1 MAGSILRSQLRLY
14 LGKHRNYGDCL
25 VGIHWGQ
32 YQCKACSPCPLH
44 FQYCRGLLDA
54 SALLPFIGM
63 LDSIMPGAIYLEDVT
78 QQEAVAYLQDSGE
91 LNGEPTEDQIAKA
104 KKSIVDRNIPLH
116 LSLFHTLFNL
126 TNICLLIGF
135 TPHLGRLVE
144 KIVQPKVK
152 GGTPSQEA
160 WPRSIMRI
168 RRTSENRRA
177 QPRLGRSRD
186 QPLGGD
192 QPLHV

>member
-1 MAGSILRSQLRLY
+1 
-14 LGKHRNYGDCL
+14 
-25 VGIHWGQ
+25 
-32 YQCKACSPCPLH
+32 
-44 FQYCRGLLDA
+44 
-54 SALLPFIGM
+54 
-63 LDSIMPGAIYLEDVT
+63 MPGAIYLEDVT

-144 KIVQPKVK
+144 RIVQPKVK
-152 GGTPSQEA
+152 GGTPKPGSLASLHYEGSGVLPKTGELNLALVKQRSTA
-160 WPRSIMRI
+160 WRRSTATCLKALWRYLRAPMRI
-168 RRTSENRRA
+168 KVN
-177 QPRLGRSRD
+177 
-186 QPLGGD
+186 
-192 QPLHV
+192 